1 MYALAITRDFIARHY
16 LIGGDWG
23 RENELHSHHYR
34 LEIRL
39 AAGTLDR
46 HGYLVDIVELDRAVQ
61 GVIGRLSERVLND
74 LPEFSGLNPS
84 IERLA
89 HLVWS
94 DLMRGLDLDQQTLS
108 VRVWENA
115 SDWAG
120 YSE

>member
-1 MYALAITRDFIARHY
+1 MYSLAITRDFIARHY

-23 RENELHSHHYR
+23 RENALHSHHYR

-39 AAGTLDR
+39 AAAGLDR
-46 HGYLVDIVELDRAVQ
+46 HGYLVDIVELDRAAQ
-61 GVIGRLSERVLND
+61 AVIGRLSERVLND
-74 LPEFSGLNPS
+74 LPEFAGLNPS

-94 DLMRGLDLDQQTLS
+94 DLMRVLNLDQQTLS
-108 VRVWENA
+108 VRVWENE